1 MMMDRNQ
8 ENTFWC
14 MANMLTQTLPRKEVL
29 KLAIYF
35 DSFGKVFLSM
45 YNNQKNVL
53 SHWLPHLNFCKGTEI
68 FFRNET
74 LHIKLTNDKR
84 LFTASVCEFRWWL
97 DRSQTWPPL
106 LGVPIP
112 NFSRASSYL
121 LRRDYRNTS
130 GTKDCSWRV
139 FYHCKAKHQT
149 NCCTSCS
156 QMERN
161 TCKGML
167 ILNITHSV
175 QNTKFS

>member
-1 MMMDRNQ
+1 MTRDRNQ
-8 ENTFWC
+8 ENTFQC
-14 MANMLTQTLPRKEVL
+14 MANMLTQSLPGKEVL

-106 LGVPIP
+106 LGVSIP

-130 GTKDCSWRV
+130 GIPKIVVGASFTTVKP
-139 FYHCKAKHQT
+139 
-149 NCCTSCS
+149 
-156 QMERN
+156 
-161 TCKGML
+161 
-167 ILNITHSV
+167 NIKPVAVPVVVKWNGIHNSKCFIDV
-175 QNTKFS
+175 WDVVC

>member
-1 MMMDRNQ
+1 MTMDRNQ
-8 ENTFWC
+8 ENAFQC
-14 MANMLTQTLPRKEVL
+14 MANMLTQTLPGKEIL

-35 DSFGKVFLSM
+35 DSFWKVFLSM

-53 SHWLPHLNFCKGTEI
+53 SHCLPHLIFCKGTEI

-112 NFSRASSYL
+112 NLSRASSYSFEGIIVIHPVPKIVVGASF
-121 LRRDYRNTS
+121 T
-130 GTKDCSWRV
+130 TVKP
-139 FYHCKAKHQT
+139 
-149 NCCTSCS
+149 
-156 QMERN
+156 
-161 TCKGML
+161 
-167 ILNITHSV
+167 NIKPVAVPVVVKWNGIHNSKCFIDV
-175 QNTKFS
+175 WDVVC